1 MRFHKLRTRLGGVIA
16 FPVTPFKPDLSLD
29 FSALKRKPCLGPD
42 PVLSRRA
49 LVPLAEAIPAVRCTT
64 LQPAQKPSPPANV
77 PSLPNHLYR
86 ALSKALYGH
95 YRQLTLPVLFSY
107 RDQRNKTHAEPNRTI
122 FLMVPMGA
130 FSRIKFKRALQG
142 TKASVA
148 LSVFCPSLL
157 RFFRPVSISMKI
169 LGPP

>member
-29 FSALKRKPCLGPD
+29 FSALKRKTLPWTKSCSFATSVGPPCGSD
-42 PVLSRRA
+42 SSRSPYDA
-49 LVPLAEAIPAVRCTT
+49 STCTKAFAASECAVF
-64 LQPAQKPSPPANV
+64 AD
-77 PSLPNHLYR
+77 HLYR

-107 RDQRNKTHAEPNRTI
+107 RDQRNKTPADPNRTI

-130 FSRIKFKRALQG
+130 FSTIKFKRALQG
-142 TKASVA
+142 TKALAA

-169 LGPP
+169 LGPL